1 MFNNDGSSPTLTKC
15 TFSSNSATGIGQ
27 QPDVDQLHVQRQ

>member
-15 TFSSNSATGIGQ
+15 TFSSNSATGIGRLRRR
-27 QPDVDQLHVQRQ
+27 DVQ